1 VSQPARTASQR
12 GVRKILWDALTLD
25 EHLYDDAHEHP
36 RYRRIAQGIVAI
48 AAISHAIG
56 STVILLV
63 YRASIPFLLLSLVIN
78 GLSVFGGYYFWTFT
92 IWKIGHWLYRP
103 FQNHQHESTSPVPDF
118 KDLLSPIGFA
128 HAPQVFNFLTVIP
141 LLGRPIE
148 IGLALWSLLAV
159 IVAVRYALDIRMWR
173 SILICVIGWPIV
185 QVAIGVVQILLQQ
198 WAK

>member
-1 VSQPARTASQR
+1 MSQSAKTASQR

-36 RYRRIAQGIVAI
+36 RYRRIAQGIVLI

-63 YRASIPFLLLSLVIN
+63 YRASIPALLLGLVIN
-78 GLSVFGGYYFWTFT
+78 GLSVFVGYYFWTFT

-103 FQNHQHESTSPVPDF
+103 SQNKREGFPVPNYQ
-118 KDLLSPIGFA
+118 DLLAPIGFA

-159 IVAVRYALDIRMWR
+159 IVAVRYALEIRMWR

-185 QVAIGVVQILLQQ
+185 QVAIGVIQILLQEL
-198 WAK
+198 AR